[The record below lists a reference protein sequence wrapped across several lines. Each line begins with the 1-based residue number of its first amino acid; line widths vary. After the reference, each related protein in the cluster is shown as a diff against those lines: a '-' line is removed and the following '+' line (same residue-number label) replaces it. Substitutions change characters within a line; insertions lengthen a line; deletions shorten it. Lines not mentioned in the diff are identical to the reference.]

1 MSLSLRGRTLKGRE
15 RRAKT
20 ENKGVHRTENQREAI
35 WRRAEVLFIAFQ
47 VRTEEKRG
55 DFREMGF

>member
-35 WRRAEVLFIAFQ
+35 WRRAEVQ
-47 VRTEEKRG
+47 GEEVRGVVKGSMEWR
-55 DFREMGF
+55 